1 VAVLTLRIYE
11 PVPRNDRLAVDV
23 GIDASGERVNP
34 VTVARELGFGDRES
48 SAEPDGDPELEADQE
63 EEADAEADAEG
74 ADADADE
81 EAEGDLDA
89 RLEADAE
96 AVAEAEPDAEADA
109 ETDADKLTKEDP
121 VYFLVALDVAD
132 GFREK
137 RELRETGRETS
148 GVREICPENVSCASL
163 LTIDDTS
170 KSMPSFSIILHTLYI
185 ITYLN
190 LYV

>member
-1 VAVLTLRIYE
+1 MEGRI
-11 PVPRNDRLAVDV
+11 PGPRVPGSLY
-23 GIDASGERVNP
+23 
-34 VTVARELGFGDRES
+34 RE
-48 SAEPDGDPELEADQE
+48 
-63 EEADAEADAEG
+63 
-74 ADADADE
+74 
-81 EAEGDLDA
+81 
-89 RLEADAE
+89 RLERGEGHDSWSRLYILNEIA
-96 AVAEAEPDAEADA
+96 DAEADA

-148 GVREICPENVSCASL
+148 GVREIWAENVSCASL
-163 LTIDDTS
+163 LTIDDSS
-170 KSMPSFSIILHTLYI
+170 KSMPSFSIILLTLYI